1 MSHRLKIGSF
11 GTTVE
16 ILPCA
21 NPISYLLIFTFCN
34 NSNSLYTYAHTHRN
48 IKKHTHTHAHTHT
61 HTHMYTHSHTH
72 ELILKI
78 FKELYVYKRS
88 EILLDKQILY
98 LCSCFFIYAFLT
110 IYFIIWLS
118 LPVMFITPNS
128 YMYCNLALEVN

>member
-48 IKKHTHTHAHTHT
+48 IKKHTQHTHT
-61 HTHMYTHSHTH
+61 HVHTHSRTH
-72 ELILKI
+72 KLILKI

-98 LCSCFFIYAFLT
+98 LYSCFFIYAFLT

-118 LPVMFITPNS
+118 LLVMFITPNS
-128 YMYCNLALEVN
+128 YMY